1 MKPKRN
7 PDSLSSFT
15 IHASCVAIKNQ
26 GVLLLADAS
35 GAGKSDLALR
45 LIDRG
50 ATLISDDQV
59 ALSTKGKKIIASA
72 PKGLRGLIEVRHVG
86 IFKLKHKATVPVAL
100 AIQLVSARELLER
113 LPDPRFYKCLGL
125 NIPLIHLYP
134 FDTASP
140 IKVEMALKG
149 LLNPSPIIGYKTL

>member
-1 MKPKRN
+1 MKPKRK
-7 PDSLSSFT
+7 PDSPSSFT
-15 IHASCVAIKNQ
+15 IHASCVSIKNQ

-50 ATLISDDQV
+50 AALISDDQV
-59 ALSTKGKKIIASA
+59 ALSAKEKKVIASA
-72 PKGLRGLIEVRHVG
+72 PTSLRGLIEVRHVG
-86 IFKLKHKATVPVAL
+86 IFKLKHKVAAPVAL

-113 LPDPRFYKCLGL
+113 LPDPRFYKCLDI

-149 LLNPSPIIGYKTL
+149 LFNPSPIIGYKTL